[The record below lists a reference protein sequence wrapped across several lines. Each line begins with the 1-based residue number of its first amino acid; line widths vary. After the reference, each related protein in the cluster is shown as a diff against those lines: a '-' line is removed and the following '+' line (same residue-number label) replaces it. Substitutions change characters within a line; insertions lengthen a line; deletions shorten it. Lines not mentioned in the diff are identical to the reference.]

1 MTVASRPRNTTSCI
15 SAGGNSALDAFAD
28 FAESVLTT
36 EDGSPL
42 VFEDFQRSMLT
53 EHFEGVRE
61 LLILMPKKQGKSS
74 ILAGRGLYE
83 LISEPYAEVA
93 VVAASRDQAGL
104 ILKQARGYIARSDAL
119 RRRLSVV
126 QREIRNTAR
135 GGTMKVLAADSD
147 TLDGWLGTLA
157 LVDELGRWA
166 SAENYGLLRAG
177 VVPRGGQIVGIST
190 ASDDETNPLGK
201 LRSKAMELPTYRRDP
216 ENEKHKIATSPAFAM
231 HEWSLDPGDDHT
243 DLDLIKR
250 VNPASWM
257 TTELLQEELDS
268 PSFTPWAHQRFRCG
282 LWTAGEDGAISPQE
296 WGACAVPG
304 CEIPDGVDGVHVG
317 VDLGFKWDTTAFVPT
332 WRTDEGTVRVGTPT
346 ILTPP
351 QDGSSLDFEEV
362 YGAAVAMRER
372 WPTCTFVLDPEA
384 GGELLAQRIDSELGG
399 VIMTLSQRVGPMC
412 KASQALSESIS
423 GGLLEHPDDEALNRQ
438 LLSAGAK
445 FYGVGWRLVKQRGK
459 NLPIDASVALAMAL
473 RVLTAT
479 EQTPKPS
486 PNVRGPSNTIEFA
499 R

>member
-1 MTVASRPRNTTSCI
+1 MSN
-15 SAGGNSALDAFAD
+15 LQDFAD

-61 LLILMPKKQGKSS
+61 LLILMSKKLGKSS

-126 QREIRNTAR
+126 QREIRNPSR

-157 LVDELGRWA
+157 LVDELGRWK

-216 ENEKHKIATSPAFAM
+216 ENEKHKVATSQSFAM

-243 DLDLIKR
+243 DLDLIKQ

-257 TTELLQEELDS
+257 TRELLQEELDS

-282 LWTAGEDGAISPQE
+282 LWTAGEDGAIAPQE
-296 WGACAVPG
+296 WAACAVPG
-304 CEIPDGVDGVHVG
+304 CEIPEEAENVYVG
-317 VDLGFKWDTTAFVPT
+317 VDLGFKWDSTAFVPV
-332 WRTDEGTVRVGTPT
+332 WRTEEGTVRIHTPS
-346 ILTPP
+346 ILVPP
-351 QDGSSLDFEEV
+351 QDGTALDFEDV
-362 YGAAVAMRER
+362 YAVARALRER
-372 WPTCTFVLDPEA
+372 WPSCTFVLDPEA

-399 VIMTLSQRVGPMC
+399 AILTHSQRTGPMC
-412 KASQALSESIS
+412 RASQVLSEAIS
-423 GGLLEHPDDEALNRQ
+423 GEQLEHPDDEDFNRQ
-438 LLSAGAK
+438 VLSAGAK
-445 FYGVGWRLVKQRGK
+445 FVGVGWRLVKQRGK
-459 NLPIDASVALAMAL
+459 NLPIDAAVALAMAL

-479 EQTPKPS
+479 EQQPTTPGEARVPS
-486 PNVRGPSNTIEFA
+486 STVVLAGQ
-499 R
+499 